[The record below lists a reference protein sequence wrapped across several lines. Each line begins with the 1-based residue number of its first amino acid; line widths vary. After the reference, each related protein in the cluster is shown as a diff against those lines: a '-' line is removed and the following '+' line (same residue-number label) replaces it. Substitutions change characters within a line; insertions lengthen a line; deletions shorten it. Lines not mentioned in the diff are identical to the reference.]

1 MIRMSREMI
10 RDLDDARR
18 EVEDLP
24 TRPEL
29 VRRIIG
35 EWLERRRLSGK

>member
-35 EWLERRRLSGK
+35 EWLERRRRSGK